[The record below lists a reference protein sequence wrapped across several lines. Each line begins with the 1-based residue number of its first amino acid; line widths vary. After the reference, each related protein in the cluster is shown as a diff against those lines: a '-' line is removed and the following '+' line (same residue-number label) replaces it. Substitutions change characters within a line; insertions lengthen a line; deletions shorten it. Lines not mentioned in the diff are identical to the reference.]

1 MTIYTQ
7 ALDVFGNV
15 NNTLIQAQDGDL
27 IYWIPNDDGNVQW
40 IEYQAW
46 LGQGNQPNPP
56 PSKTKSKDSK

>member
-27 IYWIPNDDGNVQW
+27 IYYIPNDDGNVQW
-40 IEYQAW
+40 IEYQTW
-46 LGQGNQPNPP
+46 LSQGNQPDPAP
-56 PSKTKSKDSK
+56 TKGSK